1 MNMNCSRVTTVLSIN
16 KSINLNLS
24 TFLSLAYYVKV
35 DTKDKQIFNFM
46 LRLQFVMNGS
56 LTGKT
61 SKNKKTKMKQL
72 Y

>member
-35 DTKDKQIFNFM
+35 DMKDKQIFNFM

-61 SKNKKTKMKQL
+61 SKNKKNKMKQL